1 MSDDLKEIEQPNTLE
16 EAFTYLD
23 KSLQDKSLFKD
34 TLEANVLG
42 MTHFSMGIWMRN
54 NWHLWWHKELA
65 EKHKDTGYPQEKP
78 ALVKFF
84 NEELSIHHADDM
96 SSIII
101 LSYHRYLNGKELDIP
116 KQVKRYHDFWLK
128 NDGSNNESEDE

>member
-1 MSDDLKEIEQPNTLE
+1 MNDDLKEIEQPNTLE

-54 NWHLWWHKELA
+54 NWHLWWHYNYNVGCFCCGLCNK
-65 EKHKDTGYPQEKP
+65 TIIS
-78 ALVKFF
+78 F
-84 NEELSIHHADDM
+84 EEINLWQINLH
-96 SSIII
+96 
-101 LSYHRYLNGKELDIP
+101 LG
-116 KQVKRYHDFWLK
+116 
-128 NDGSNNESEDE
+128 GG